1 VRAKQSSTAIGK
13 HSNLGTFTPHIS
25 TESACGSLRIE
36 DLPDRSCR
44 EAQTCPVVHGEGLL
58 HDARN
63 LVGAIGLYCDL
74 LSMPGVLKP
83 EHRQYPEELRLLG
96 ARSRALIEA
105 LMCSLLTLEK
115 PGKLRVD
122 GPAEADIQQ
131 SFTSADLPGA
141 AGKTLKAVSL
151 RSIVE
156 RCSGL
161 LSRVASGR
169 ELAIDYGPAAATPVK
184 ISEEAV
190 ERILV
195 NLVRNAAAAVCEGAA
210 GGACGTIR
218 ITLGML
224 ASRVGE
230 LKPWPF
236 QRVRLSV
243 EDSGCGMNP
252 EQLDCLLHG
261 EEPSGDSHGIGF
273 RVVRELAATSDGELQ
288 VTSKMGA
295 GTRVQ
300 IEWPVAA
307 TFAPEVMGWGEL
319 RGQPSESLPA
329 ECRSRRLG
337 DLPPQ
342 PEMEGVC

>member
-13 HSNLGTFTPHIS
+13 YSSFGTFTPHTTI
-25 TESACGSLRIE
+25 ESGCGSLRIE
-36 DLPDRSCR
+36 DLPDRSCCR
-44 EAQTCPVVHGEGLL
+44 AQTCPAVVDGLGGEGLL

-96 ARSRALIEA
+96 ARSRALIDA
-105 LMCSLLTLEK
+105 LMRSLLALEK
-115 PGKLRVD
+115 PGEQGVQRRL
-122 GPAEADIQQ
+122 AAAD
-131 SFTSADLPGA
+131 SPGA
-141 AGKTLKAVSL
+141 AGKTTRPVSL

-161 LSRVASGR
+161 LSRVANGR
-169 ELAIDYGPAAATPVK
+169 ALAIDYGPAAATPVK
-184 ISEEAV
+184 VSEEAV

-195 NLVRNAAAAVCEGAA
+195 NLVRNAAAAVGEGVAESPS
-210 GGACGTIR
+210 GTIR
-218 ITLGML
+218 ITLGLL
-224 ASRVGE
+224 ANRVGE
-230 LKPWPF
+230 PKPWPF

-252 EQLDCLLHG
+252 EQLDWLLHS
-261 EEPSGDSHGIGF
+261 EESSGDSHGIGF
-273 RVVRELAATSDGELQ
+273 RVVRELAAASDGVLQ
-288 VTSKMGA
+288 VMSAVGA

-307 TFAPEVMGWGEL
+307 MSSPEVLPIEQGEL
-319 RGQPSESLPA
+319 PGRPRKSLPA
-329 ECRSRRLG
+329 ECRSRRLE
-337 DLPPQ
+337 DFRMQ
-342 PEMEGVC
+342 PEMEGAC